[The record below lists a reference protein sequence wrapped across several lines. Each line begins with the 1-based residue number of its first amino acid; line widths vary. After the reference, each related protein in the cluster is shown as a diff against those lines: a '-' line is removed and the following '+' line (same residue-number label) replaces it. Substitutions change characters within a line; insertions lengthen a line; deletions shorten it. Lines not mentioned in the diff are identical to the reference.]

1 MRAIFPGSF
10 DPVTNGHLD
19 VIARVARLFD
29 EVFVVILTNTSK
41 TPLFTATERLVMLEE
56 ATKNLK
62 NVVVQ
67 VKDAD
72 LTVNVA
78 EALNAGVIVRAVRN
92 ALDLEYERNIAQ
104 MNKTLAP
111 KLETI
116 LLMTD
121 PKYSHLSST
130 LVKEVAQFGGDFSE
144 LVPPNVALALAQ
156 KNK

>member
-19 VIARVARLFD
+19 VIARAARLFD

-111 KLETI
+111 NLETI
-116 LLMTD
+116 LLLTD

>member
-19 VIARVARLFD
+19 VIARAARLFD
-29 EVFVVILTNTSK
+29 EVFVVVLTNTSK

-111 KLETI
+111 NLETI
-116 LLMTD
+116 LLLTD

>member
-19 VIARVARLFD
+19 VIARAARLFD

-121 PKYSHLSST
+121 SKYSHLSST

>member
-19 VIARVARLFD
+19 VIARAARLFD

>member
-19 VIARVARLFD
+19 VIARAARLFD

-41 TPLFTATERLVMLEE
+41 TSLFTAMERLVMLEE

-111 KLETI
+111 NLETI
-116 LLMTD
+116 LLLTD

>member
-19 VIARVARLFD
+19 VIARAARLFD

-92 ALDLEYERNIAQ
+92 TLDLEYERNIAQ

-116 LLMTD
+116 LLLTD

>member
-19 VIARVARLFD
+19 VIARAARLFD

-121 PKYSHLSST
+121 PQYSHLSST